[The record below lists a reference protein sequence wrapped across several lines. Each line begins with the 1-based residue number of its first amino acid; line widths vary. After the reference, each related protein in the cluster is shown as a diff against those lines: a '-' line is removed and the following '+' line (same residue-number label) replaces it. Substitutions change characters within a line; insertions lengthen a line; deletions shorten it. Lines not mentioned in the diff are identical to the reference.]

1 MLKSWWKRLTGETEN
16 ADEQDHSYGNRPRT
30 LQWLVILGCVGA
42 AFMLFSSFISVRQEV
57 IPAREP
63 PSETG
68 EAAETS
74 ALSDDG
80 RPLSIE
86 DYEDKMA
93 AELSGLLEKV
103 VGLEQVS
110 VQVNLKSTEIAV
122 LEKNTVNKKQVT
134 EEEDR
139 EGGKRTVTDTN
150 EDRQVVT
157 IQGKQ
162 GEEPI
167 VVQRLKPDVKGIMIV
182 AKGVENL
189 EVKSA
194 VLQAVRAYLDVP
206 PHKIAIL
213 PKG

>member
-1 MLKSWWKRLTGETEN
+1 M
-16 ADEQDHSYGNRPRT
+16 
-30 LQWLVILGCVGA
+30 
-42 AFMLFSSFISVRQEV
+42 
-57 IPAREP
+57 
-63 PSETG
+63 
-68 EAAETS
+68 
-74 ALSDDG
+74 
-80 RPLSIE
+80 
-86 DYEDKMA
+86 
-93 AELSGLLEKV
+93 
-103 VGLEQVS
+103 
-110 VQVNLKSTEIAV
+110 
-122 LEKNTVNKKQVT
+122 NKKQVT

>member
-1 MLKSWWKRLTGETEN
+1 MLKSWWKRLSGETEN
-16 ADEQDHSYGNRPRT
+16 GDEQDDSYRNRPRT
-30 LQWLVILGCVGA
+30 LQWLVILGCVGVA
-42 AFMLFSSFISVRQEV
+42 LMLFSSFISVRQEV

>member
-1 MLKSWWKRLTGETEN
+1 MLKSWWKRLSGETEN
-16 ADEQDHSYGNRPRT
+16 ADEQDDSYRNRPRT
-30 LQWLVILGCVGA
+30 LQWLVILGCVGVA
-42 AFMLFSSFISVRQEV
+42 LMLFSSFISVRQEV